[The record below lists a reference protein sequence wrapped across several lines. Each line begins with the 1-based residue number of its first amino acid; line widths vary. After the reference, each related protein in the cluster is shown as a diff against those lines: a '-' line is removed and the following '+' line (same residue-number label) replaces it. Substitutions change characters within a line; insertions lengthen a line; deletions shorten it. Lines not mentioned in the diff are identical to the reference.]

1 MAEIHNPNQSGG
13 GGQDSRT
20 LLIFAVVFV
29 ALYFGMRSFG
39 PKKPAESRQSTTSSS
54 TAANSA
60 APAAAPSPDQ
70 PAGTAAAPSSA
81 APSTGAPSTAAG
93 KKATSHS
100 KAAPPTPAIAAAK
113 ESTTVVEND
122 LYRITFSNRGGEAV
136 SWILKKYK
144 NDAGDK
150 PLDLVNG
157 PAAKKFGYPLSLWT
171 ADAPLRAK
179 LAEALFVPSATG
191 DLRAPAALT
200 FTYSE
205 NGLTVKKVFTFS
217 SGYVLHAEVTATED
231 GKPLPVELA
240 WPSGF
245 GDQETAP
252 DFSRSRVNS
261 MQGGKAAE
269 KKAKNVNDGEVETG
283 PFDWAGTS
291 DLYFGAIFLP
301 DAPAHTTLVSFKN
314 SLAIP
319 HESKPV
325 IVLGAASGSP
335 DGGVKSRLFVGPK
348 VISVLS
354 SVHATAQG
362 GAETGPSIEPI
373 LNFGFFAIIAKPLFL
388 LLLWVHDHIVSNWG
402 WAILFLTFVLTMAM
416 VPTRIKMM
424 RSSLKMQRIQPEM
437 NAIKE
442 KFKKYKTSDPR
453 RADMNKEIFEL
464 QKREGVN
471 MFGGCLPM
479 LLQYPLLYGFYEM
492 LEIVI
497 ELRQAHWYWLHNLA
511 APDPLH
517 ILPLFFIVTM
527 FLVQYLTPS
536 PGMDPTQQKMMA
548 FTMPLFFGFMTWNL
562 GSGLT
567 LYWAFSNVINIA
579 QQAVMNRTSMGRQMR
594 EIAAKRAA
602 KKSGRQLGKRNSVR
616 AQRGGTEV
624 GERR

>member
-20 LLIFAVVFV
+20 LLIFAIVFV

-39 PKKPAESRQSTTSSS
+39 PKKPVETRQSTTSSS
-54 TAANSA
+54 SPAPAPT
-60 APAAAPSPDQ
+60 APAAAPSSAQ
-70 PAGTAAAPSSA
+70 PAAAPS
-81 APSTGAPSTAAG
+81 TAPSTAPG
-93 KKATSHS
+93 KKTARRS

-122 LYRITFSNRGGEAV
+122 LYRITFSNRGGQAV
-136 SWILKKYK
+136 SWILKSFKD
-144 NDAGDK
+144 DAAVK
-150 PLDLVNG
+150 PLDLVNK
-157 PAAKKFGYPLSLWT
+157 PAAEKFGYPLSLWT
-171 ADAPLRAK
+171 NDPAVREK
-179 LAEALFVPSATG
+179 LNQALYVPSATG
-191 DLRAPAALT
+191 TLEAPGSLT
-200 FTYSE
+200 FTYSDG
-205 NGLTVKKVFTFS
+205 GLTVKKIYTFS
-217 SGYVLHAEVTATED
+217 TSYVMHAKVTATED
-231 GKPLPVELA
+231 GKPLSVQLA
-240 WPSGF
+240 WPAGF
-245 GDQETAP
+245 GDQETPA
-252 DFSRSRVNS
+252 DYSQSRTNI
-261 MQGGKAAE
+261 MQSGKAADQAA
-269 KKAKNVNDGEVETG
+269 KKVTDGGVQEG
-283 PFDWAGTS
+283 PFDWAGAS

-301 DAPAHTTLVSFKN
+301 DAPAHTTVVSFKN
-314 SLAIP
+314 SLSIP
-319 HESKPV
+319 HDSKPV
-325 IVLGAASGSP
+325 TVLGAAVGSQ

-348 VISVLS
+348 KISVLS

-362 GAETGPSIEPI
+362 GAETGPSIEPV
-373 LNFGFFAIIAKPLFL
+373 LNFGFWGFIAKPLFL
-388 LLLWVHDHIVSNWG
+388 LLLWVHDHVVANWG
-402 WAILFLTFVLTMAM
+402 WAILFLTLVITMAM
-416 VPTRIKMM
+416 LPTRIKMM

-437 NAIKE
+437 TAIKE
-442 KFKKYKTSDPR
+442 KYKKYKTSDPR
-453 RADMNKEIFEL
+453 RADMNKEIFDL

-479 LLQYPLLYGFYEM
+479 LIQYPLLYGFYKM

-602 KKSGRQLGKRNSVR
+602 KKAGHRLGKRSSVR
-616 AQRGGTEV
+616 AQRGNTEV